1 MTGTRLSVRG
11 ERLAFVGV
19 DLPDLRAVVRSLSGG
34 QRQAVALARAVAEDT
49 KILVLDEPTAALAV
63 TQTQRVLALVRR
75 VAESGKGI
83 ILISHDI
90 RDVLAVADTVVV
102 CRQGRV
108 AYNGPASTL
117 TESEL
122 VLLIAGIDI
131 QRHKQTLAETHIG
144 TEVR

>member
-1 MTGTRLSVRG
+1 M
-11 ERLAFVGV
+11 
-19 DLPDLRAVVRSLSGG
+19 
-34 QRQAVALARAVAEDT
+34 
-49 KILVLDEPTAALAV
+49 LDEPTAALAV

-75 VAESGKGI
+75 VESGKGI

-102 CRQGRV
+102 CRHGRV

-122 VLLIAGIDI
+122 VHLIAGIDI
-131 QRHKQTLAETHIG
+131 QRHRPIDRTTSGRKYGDYHTWLMTTKSPLGSGSG
-144 TEVR
+144 TSPLSTFHRRRFYTVP